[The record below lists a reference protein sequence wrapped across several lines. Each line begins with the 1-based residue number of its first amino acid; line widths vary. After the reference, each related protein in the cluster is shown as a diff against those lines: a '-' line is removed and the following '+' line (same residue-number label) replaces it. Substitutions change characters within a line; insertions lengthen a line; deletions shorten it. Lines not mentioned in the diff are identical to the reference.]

1 MPVEFPVLPVH
12 KPGYF
17 VDNRM
22 SGFLPRLSKAEDP
35 DVCYVNFSVLHY
47 ASKRERQG
55 EHSEFLGEEGSSRIY
70 KLRAR
75 EMNLFKP
82 EGAGNSGFLSN
93 QTRLPRWQ
101 P

>member
-1 MPVEFPVLPVH
+1 MPVEFPVLSVH

-22 SGFLPRLSKAEDP
+22 SGFLPRLSKAGDP

-55 EHSEFLGEEGSSRIY
+55 EHSERVPRRRRQLQDLQTEGERNEP
-70 KLRAR
+70 
-75 EMNLFKP
+75 F
-82 EGAGNSGFLSN
+82 
-93 QTRLPRWQ
+93 
-101 P
+101 